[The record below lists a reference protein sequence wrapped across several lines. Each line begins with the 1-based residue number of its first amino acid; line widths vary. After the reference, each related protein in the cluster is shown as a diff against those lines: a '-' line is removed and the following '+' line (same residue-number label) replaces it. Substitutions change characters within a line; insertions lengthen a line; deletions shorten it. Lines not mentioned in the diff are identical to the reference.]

1 MDLHYGWLSL
11 FFLLVAA
18 LVIWLIKQNRKDQ
31 KVYEKEIIRSEVKPE
46 DDSHSKP
53 DTGE

>member
-31 KVYEKEIIRSEVKPE
+31 RAYEKENRSKVNPE
-46 DDSHSKP
+46 DKSHSSP
-53 DTGE
+53 DAGE